1 MKTENKVSKFFFLL
15 GSIWLLMWLLSVD
28 LDDFSFEINKGPY
41 RNIIAG
47 ALFLMIG
54 LYKVYKEKNT
64 NQIKSS

>member
-1 MKTENKVSKFFFLL
+1 MNTENKASKFFFLL
-15 GSIWLLMWLLSVD
+15 GSIFLLMGLLSVD

-41 RNIIAG
+41 RNIILG

-64 NQIKSS
+64 NQIKE

>member
-1 MKTENKVSKFFFLL
+1 VKAENKVSKFFFLL
-15 GSIWLLMWLLSVD
+15 GSILLLMGLLSVD

-41 RNIIAG
+41 RNIILG

-64 NQIKSS
+64 NQIKE

>member
-15 GSIWLLMWLLSVD
+15 GSILLLMGLLSVD

-41 RNIIAG
+41 RNIILG

-54 LYKVYKEKNT
+54 LYKDYKEKNT
-64 NQIKSS
+64 YQIKE

>member
-1 MKTENKVSKFFFLL
+1 M
-15 GSIWLLMWLLSVD
+15 GMLSVD

-41 RNIIAG
+41 RNIILG

-64 NQIKSS
+64 NQIKE